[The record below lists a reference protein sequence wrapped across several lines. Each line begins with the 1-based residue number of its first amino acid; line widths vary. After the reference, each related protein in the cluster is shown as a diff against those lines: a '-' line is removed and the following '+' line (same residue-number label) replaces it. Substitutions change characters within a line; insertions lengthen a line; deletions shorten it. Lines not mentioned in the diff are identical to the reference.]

1 MSSLRRKTPLPA
13 QRDFPGALVEQAD
26 SSNASAHGARM
37 GLMRRAISRE
47 EEERTALEAQ
57 TRSNNQRFAS
67 TVTIAA
73 VIIAAVR
80 LAREAQVGRPS
91 PRVASVVADSVALA
105 RIIREK
111 VLR

>member
-1 MSSLRRKTPLPA
+1 M
-13 QRDFPGALVEQAD
+13 
-26 SSNASAHGARM
+26 
-37 GLMRRAISRE
+37 
-47 EEERTALEAQ
+47 EAQ

>member
-1 MSSLRRKTPLPA
+1 
-13 QRDFPGALVEQAD
+13 
-26 SSNASAHGARM
+26 
-37 GLMRRAISRE
+37 
-47 EEERTALEAQ
+47 LEAQ